1 MVAAVNVSDFEL
13 TGAEHA
19 RLHEWAAGAGRV
31 AVRARIVL
39 ACPDPGVVYAR
50 LADDLGVSV
59 MTVINVRRRFAE
71 SRLAGLEDRPR
82 PRRPKAGR
90 SLSEDER
97 DQLRRWAAGSSCP
110 PTRCSWRRSS
120 TSSASTTPAGE
131 GDRAV
136 RGREVPVPGPG
147 PSQPVLPMVPGT
159 AERRTHDYV
168 RHGVTS
174 LFAAF
179 NTATG
184 EGRCKPPR

>member
-13 TGAEHA
+13 TCAEHA

-39 ACPDPGVVYAR
+39 ACPYPGVVYAR

-59 MTVINVRRRFAE
+59 MTVMNVRRRFAE

-110 PTRCSWRRSS
+110 PTRYSWRRSS
-120 TSSASTTPAGE
+120 TSSASTTTRRRRRSCCAWTRSPSARPWTVPAGPAH
-131 GDRAV
+131 GARHSRAAHP
-136 RGREVPVPGPG
+136 RLRPARRD
-147 PSQPVLPMVPGT
+147 QPV
-159 AERRTHDYV
+159 RRLQH
-168 RHGVTS
+168 RH
-174 LFAAF
+174 
-179 NTATG
+179 
-184 EGRCKPPR
+184 R